1 MIYLYSIIIINNYY
15 KNRLTLFW
23 VYSFSLIYYLNG
35 NQNLNTVAIDK
46 NVVHNENEKKNT
58 KVAQIDEPDVIVSHI

>member
-1 MIYLYSIIIINNYY
+1 MIYLYSIIIVNNYY